1 MNVIDSHREAVRWAS
16 ELLEMVMA
24 DVTSEQATWT
34 PAGLANPLGATYA
47 HAVCSVDG
55 IVQGILKGEA
65 PLFATTWAGKC
76 GISQPQLASSFD
88 WARNLQVDLPA
99 LREYA
104 RAAYQAADD
113 YIASLGEEDLDQER
127 DLSAADLGTRSVNW
141 ILNALVTSHIN
152 NMAGEISVLK
162 GLQGAKGYPF

>member
-1 MNVIDSHREAVRWAS
+1 MNAIDSHREAFRWAS

-24 DVTSEQATWT
+24 DVTSEQTYWT

-47 HAVCSVDG
+47 HAVCSADG

-65 PLFATTWAGKC
+65 PLFDTTWAGKC
-76 GISQPQLASSFD
+76 GVNKPQLASSFD

-99 LREYA
+99 LKEYA
-104 RAAYQAADD
+104 QAVYRNADE
-113 YIASLGEEDLDQER
+113 YIAALGEEDLDQER
-127 DLSAADLGTRSVNW
+127 DISAAGLGVRSVNW
-141 ILNALVTSHIN
+141 ILNVLITSHIN